1 MYHKTVLPNGLRVM
15 IVDMPH
21 MESVSL
27 GIWIGTGGRYENM
40 QNAGISHF
48 LEHMVF
54 KGTETRSNKVL
65 KESIEGIGGSL
76 NGFTGE
82 EATCYFVKVPK
93 KFTELG
99 LDVLSDMAINPKLSA
114 KEIDREREVIFEEI
128 KMYKDRPDHYVHQ
141 LLCELMW
148 PNHPLGM
155 PLVGT
160 EKILEKIDKTRLLEY
175 KERFYRPE
183 NIVICVCGQIE
194 EEVFIKYVK
203 KHLSRL
209 EKGMPHRYKKFQS
222 RQKKRQHNFYKKDI
236 EQMHLNIGFHNVSRF
251 HTDKYTS
258 SLLNI
263 ILGGNMSSRLFHE
276 VREKKGLAY
285 DISASVK
292 HYSDTG
298 AFIIGAGVDSKKL
311 KKAIEVIMKELK
323 KIKKTRVQSG
333 EFQRA
338 KDFYKGQLCMALD
351 DTLNRMLWMGDKLI
365 AKDIN
370 YNTDEIIDSIN
381 MVTPDMVMEL
391 AKKIF
396 RPNNMN
402 ISLVGPISKKDQRGI
417 INRLKV

>member
-1 MYHKTVLPNGLRVM
+1 
-15 IVDMPH
+15 
-21 MESVSL
+21 
-27 GIWIGTGGRYENM
+27 
-40 QNAGISHF
+40 
-48 LEHMVF
+48 
-54 KGTETRSNKVL
+54 
-65 KESIEGIGGSL
+65 
-76 NGFTGE
+76 
-82 EATCYFVKVPK
+82 
-93 KFTELG
+93 
-99 LDVLSDMAINPKLSA
+99 
-114 KEIDREREVIFEEI
+114 
-128 KMYKDRPDHYVHQ
+128 
-141 LLCELMW
+141 
-148 PNHPLGM
+148 
-155 PLVGT
+155 
-160 EKILEKIDKTRLLEY
+160 
-175 KERFYRPE
+175 
-183 NIVICVCGQIE
+183 
-194 EEVFIKYVK
+194 VK

-209 EKGMPHRYKKFQS
+209 EEGTPHRYKRFQS
-222 RQKKRQHNFYKKDI
+222 KQKKRQHNFYKKDI

-298 AFIIGAGVDSKKL
+298 ALMIGAGVDSKKL

-323 KIKKTRVQSG
+323 KIKRMRVQSG
-333 EFQRA
+333 ELQRA

-381 MVTPDMVMEL
+381 MVTPEMVMEL

-396 RPNNMN
+396 RQNNMN
-402 ISLVGPISKKDQRGI
+402 ISLVGPISKKDQKGI
-417 INRLKV
+417 ISRLEV